1 MTEGFSPTEIAIEL
15 GTSRSSISHLVDEL
29 RDELERLAC

>member
-1 MTEGFSPTEIAIEL
+1 VTEAFSPAEIVIAL